1 MDALSE
7 VLRLARFSADMVLD
21 AHGRGSWCVSVPA
34 SGALAR
40 AHLLLEG
47 ECRVRSAGG
56 EEARLH
62 AGDIVL
68 LAHGDAHLVATDFEA
83 QATALA
89 ALVRAPLAG
98 EMVPVP
104 LGRGGTPCRWISIAA
119 TFERHLAEP
128 LTACLPAML
137 RIDLLGAPALNWLTG
152 ALGLHLSASD
162 APPVGEGAKRE
173 RLAELAIV
181 EALRRH
187 VHAMPPG
194 GKGWIAGLND
204 RYVGRALALV
214 HGRPGEPWTVER
226 LGRQVGLSR
235 SALAERFSE
244 VMGEPIIAFLTRWR
258 LQLAA
263 EFLLATPRPIESI
276 AREAGYESASAFSH
290 AFRRAFRKPPSVWR
304 KKRGSDTFSVIARA
318 ASRRGKGNS

>member
-1 MDALSE
+1 VDALSE
-7 VLRLARFSADMVLD
+7 VLRLARFSADVVLD
-21 AHGRGSWCVSVPA
+21 AHGRGGWCVSVPA
-34 SGALAR
+34 SASIAR
-40 AHLLLEG
+40 AHLVLEG
-47 ECRVRSAGG
+47 ECAVRAAGAG
-56 EEARLH
+56 EIRLH
-62 AGDIVL
+62 AGEMAL
-68 LAHGDAHLVATDFEA
+68 LPHGDAHLIATDFDA

-98 EMVPVP
+98 ELLPVP
-104 LGRGGTPCRWISIAA
+104 LGRGGTSCRWISVAA
-119 TFERHLAEP
+119 SFERHLAEP
-128 LTACLPAML
+128 LTACLPAVL
-137 RIDLLGAPALNWLTG
+137 RIDLLGAPALNWLAG

-173 RLAELAIV
+173 RLAGLAIV

-194 GKGWIAGLND
+194 GKGWLAGLSD

-304 KKRGSDTFSVIARA
+304 KKKGSDTFSVIARA
-318 ASRRGKGNS
+318 GRGRARGI